1 MSNVFLK
8 VLLEFS
14 ELNNSNGG
22 AIRQRCNA
30 TTYRVTVP
38 SLLKAE
44 DSEKEEREVIK
55 MRFKTVAVFDNYEV
69 VEPTEPVK
77 RIEVIDIRK
86 RSVAS
91 VPVKHNKHK
100 ISKDEYDRELTI
112 SAIVASVIPILFVFG
127 MIVTWIVFGY

>member
-55 MRFKTVAVFDNYEV
+55 MKGTRYCLPTNGIRFCF
-69 VEPTEPVK
+69 
-77 RIEVIDIRK
+77 II
-86 RSVAS
+86 
-91 VPVKHNKHK
+91 
-100 ISKDEYDRELTI
+100 
-112 SAIVASVIPILFVFG
+112 
-127 MIVTWIVFGY
+127 

>member
-1 MSNVFLK
+1 MLHSLVMNDNILHQQPNIPFLQY
-8 VLLEFS
+8 S
-14 ELNNSNGG
+14 
-22 AIRQRCNA
+22 
-30 TTYRVTVP
+30 
-38 SLLKAE
+38 
-44 DSEKEEREVIK
+44 
-55 MRFKTVAVFDNYEV
+55 EV
-69 VEPTEPVK
+69 VESTEPVK